1 MLLIYLYA
9 FDLDTFGL
17 KAFALDIVILWQGHA
32 LSEHVRAEEEVVA
45 SSQPKRGLVRIFWLG
60 YVFVGHGLVWLIF
73 GLELIVIVMSRGGG
87 GGGEFSA
94 REVVVVTWDQVGAFD
109 RQAVK
114 VGKYSTHSSCL

>member
-1 MLLIYLYA
+1 M
-9 FDLDTFGL
+9 
-17 KAFALDIVILWQGHA
+17 KAFALDIG
-32 LSEHVRAEEEVVA
+32 
-45 SSQPKRGLVRIFWLG
+45 IFWQ
-60 YVFVGHGLVWLIF
+60 GHGLVWLIF
-73 GLELIVIVMSRGGG
+73 GLELIVIVMSRG